1 MLKKN
6 IAKAMAAATVFTAV
20 APVAQSFA
28 AVIDSNQE
36 QEIKD
41 LKEKVYDKFNL
52 KYTENQALLRL
63 SGQQPG
69 NFVHSQVTV
78 TAHKLVA
85 GVLTPQTGVVT
96 NSYAEFEKEFDKQY
110 SELNNGEKITVNYNS
125 DKNLVRFLEDGTAVN
140 FTQLKYGTAN
150 PLSDLVS
157 EGATNQVDVI
167 TGTLADGTAYVK
179 VAITDGYI
187 TVKEGDAKL
196 DLRKPIFKVVDGYYV
211 DKDGNSIKKYNEKTN
226 VDDVAEVKALGGV
239 VEGYYVYTDTALQ
252 STNVDKGA
260 FAIVKESSS
269 AAKEEVKVS
278 DLYEVSTERLTK
290 KGNEL
295 RKAIIDADKVPTNPN
310 EDKLQ
315 VKIVG
320 TNKAGE
326 EVAQATIKAATNQA
340 ALDALNLVDIRVIF
354 EERTNHITEWSPV
367 YEITITEDRGNTF
380 VDVIKHVLKDTPAN
394 TVVSAGLD
402 RYETAVEMSKQGW
415 TGNKPLNNGAVV
427 LVSGANDKL
436 VDGLTATPLAATL
449 NNNAGA
455 PVLLTKKD
463 SIPTEVIDEI
473 ERLGAKTV
481 YIVGGT
487 SAVSEEV
494 EKTLEKTYKMTVN
507 RIEGED
513 RYQTSIAVAEEM
525 MNGNKYDDVFVVG
538 GKGEADAL
546 SASAVAAMKKSPIL
560 LTQAGQLNKDVKHFI
575 DKNVTDNNDNTDVFV
590 VGGTSSVATAVQN
603 ELADM
608 KLEVERLSG
617 EGRQETNA
625 KVISRFEK
633 NGALNSEVTG
643 IVFAKSNN
651 AGLVD
656 ALAAGALAAKTNS
669 HIVLA
674 TEELT
679 ESQEDALVKVK
690 GNGVSLI
697 TKTVQAGYG
706 VSEKVAKFIKGLR

>member
-6 IAKAMAAATVFTAV
+6 IAKAMAATTVFTAV

-226 VDDVAEVKALGGV
+226 VDDVAKVKALGGV

-513 RYQTSIAVAEEM
+513 RYQTSIAIAEEM

>member
-52 KYTENQALLRL
+52 KYTKNQALLRIA
-63 SGQQPG
+63 GQQPG
-69 NFVHSQVTV
+69 NFVHRKVTI
-78 TAHKLVA
+78 TTYKLVN
-85 GVLTPQTGVVT
+85 GVLTAQQPVDA

-110 SELNNGEKITVNYNS
+110 SELNNGEKITVGYNS
-125 DKNLVRFLEDGTAVN
+125 DTNKVRFLEDGTAVN
-140 FTQLKYGTAN
+140 FKAIKYTNVATELAADAQGLN
-150 PLSDLVS
+150 NGVS
-157 EGATNQVDVI
+157 VVHGQ
-167 TGTLADGTAYVK
+167 LADGTDYVK

-187 TVKEGDAKL
+187 TVKNGDAKL
-196 DLRKPIFKVVDGYYV
+196 DLTKPIFKVVDGYYV
-211 DKDGNSIKKYNEKTN
+211 DKDGNSIKKYDEKTN
-226 VDDVAEVKALGGV
+226 VSDVAEVKALGGV
-239 VEGYYVYTDTALQ
+239 VEGYYVDTNTILDTA
-252 STNVDKGA
+252 SVDKGA

-326 EVAQATIKAATNQA
+326 EVAQATIKAATTQA

-380 VDVIKHVLKDTPAN
+380 VDVIKHVLNDTPAN

-617 EGRQETNA
+617 KGRQETNA

>member
-6 IAKAMAAATVFTAV
+6 IAKAMAATTVFTAV

>member
-6 IAKAMAAATVFTAV
+6 IAKAMAATTVFTAV

-196 DLRKPIFKVVDGYYV
+196 DIRKPIFKVVDGYYV

>member
-6 IAKAMAAATVFTAV
+6 IAKAMAATTVFTAV

-226 VDDVAEVKALGGV
+226 VDDVAKVKALGGV